1 MKIELTREVKI
12 GLFAVATAALLFW
25 GINFLK
31 GKNLLTRSHTFYTT
45 FREVDGLN
53 VSTEVL
59 FRGMK
64 VGSVTD
70 IAFDPASPERI
81 VVEFTVP
88 RRYPVPNDSRITTH
102 NTYVIGGKVLVIDY
116 GRSPEP
122 FGNRDTIPSIARPDP
137 IGRITDQ
144 FGEIKEVAA
153 GLAADAGRTLQALNA
168 LLSEENIANLSG
180 AIAGLNRV
188 ISTDL
193 HGTLS
198 NLNALTT
205 SLKENSGQIDRI
217 LENTGAFSDSLA
229 ATDLPLLV
237 DNLNTT
243 VTELNAVIAK
253 VNDADGEGNLSL
265 LLNDRELYD
274 GLKNSSESL
283 DALLQDLR
291 EHPGRYVHFSVFG
304 RKER

>member
-1 MKIELTREVKI
+1 MKIELTKEVKI
-12 GLFAVATAALLFW
+12 GLFAVVTAALLFW

-70 IAFDPASPERI
+70 ILFDPAAPERI

-88 RRYPVPNDSRITTH
+88 RRYPVPNDSKITTH

-122 FGNRDTIPSIARPDP
+122 FGNRDTIPSVAQPNP
-137 IGRITDQ
+137 IEAITDQ
-144 FGEIKEVAA
+144 FGQIKETASE
-153 GLAADAGRTLQALNA
+153 LANNAGRTLEALNA
-168 LLSEENIANLSG
+168 LLSEENIANISG
-180 AIAGLNRV
+180 ALAGLNRV
-188 ISTDL
+188 ISTDM

-198 NLNALTT
+198 NLNELTA
-205 SLKENSGQIDRI
+205 SLKANSGQIDHI
-217 LENTGAFSDSLA
+217 LTNTGALSDSLA
-229 ATDLPLLV
+229 AAALPQLV
-237 DNLNTT
+237 SNLNTT
-243 VTELNAVIAK
+243 VTQLNSAVAK
-253 VNDADGEGNLSL
+253 VNDGEGNLSL

-274 GLKNSSESL
+274 GLRSSAESL
-283 DALLQDLR
+283 DALLLDMR
-291 EHPGRYVHFSVFG
+291 ERPGRYVHFSVFG
-304 RKER
+304 RKDKE

>member
-12 GLFAVATAALLFW
+12 GLFAVVTAALLFW

-45 FREVDGLN
+45 FRDVDGLK

-70 IAFDPASPERI
+70 IHFDPESSQQI

-88 RRYPVPNDSRITTH
+88 SKYPVPNDSKITTH

-122 FGNRDTIPSIARPDP
+122 FRNRDTIPSIFRPDV
-137 IGRITDQ
+137 ISDIA
-144 FGEIKEVAA
+144 GEFDSIRETASDLVANVS
-153 GLAADAGRTLQALNA
+153 RTLDALNA
-168 LLSEENIANLSG
+168 LLSEENLRNISG
-180 AIAGLNRV
+180 TIAGLNRV
-188 ISTDL
+188 VSTDL

-198 NLNALTT
+198 NLNALTA
-205 SLKENSGQIDRI
+205 SLNASSGQIDRI
-217 LENTGAFSDSLA
+217 LANTGTFTDSLA
-229 ATDLPLLV
+229 AVDLPALV
-237 DNLNTT
+237 GNIDST
-243 VTELNAVIAK
+243 VLELRGLVARINEGEGSLWRL
-253 VNDADGEGNLSL
+253 VNDPALYEGL
-265 LLNDRELYD
+265 R
-274 GLKNSSESL
+274 NSSESL
-283 DALLQDLR
+283 DLLLNDLR
-291 EHPGRYVHFSVFG
+291 ENPKRYVHFSLFG
-304 RKER
+304 RKQ

>member
-45 FREVDGLN
+45 FRDVDGLN

-70 IAFDPASPERI
+70 IIFNPESPEQI

-88 RRYPVPNDSRITTH
+88 SKYPVPNDSKIGTH

-122 FGNRDTIPSIARPDP
+122 FRNRDTIPSVYQPDMLSE
-137 IGRITDQ
+137 ITGQ
-144 FGEIKEVAA
+144 FGSIKET
-153 GLAADAGRTLQALNA
+153 AADLVDNVSRTLDGLNA
-168 LLSEENIANLSG
+168 LLSEENIRNLSG
-180 AIAGLNRV
+180 AISGLNRV

-198 NLNALTT
+198 NLNALTA
-205 SLKENSGQIDRI
+205 SLNAGSHQIDRI
-217 LENTGAFSDSLA
+217 LSNAGAFSDSLA
-229 ATDLPLLV
+229 TVNLPEVV
-237 DNLNTT
+237 DNINAT
-243 VTELNAVIAK
+243 VLELNEVISK
-253 VNDADGEGNLSL
+253 INEGEGSLSQL
-265 LLNDRELYD
+265 VNDRELYE

-283 DALLQDLR
+283 DLLLKDLR
-291 EHPGRYVHFSVFG
+291 ENPKRYVHFSVFG
-304 RKER
+304 RKE